1 MGGCKI
7 FLQPPDQLHMRQSF
21 FILVFLVLFSTQSTA
36 LTVSNVPGGIAVF
49 QIKSESH
56 PVAWYEGQQLMVIPD
71 QLANRWRIIIGIPLS
86 AKAGSH
92 KLKVRAD
99 DVDSIHHFDIED
111 KEYKAQY
118 LTIKNKRKVDPNQ
131 QDLDRISKES
141 KRIKLAKAFWSENS
155 QPPLVFKLPV
165 TGRFSSPFGLKR
177 FFNNKPRNPHTGLDI
192 TSPTGTPIAAAAS
205 GTVINTGAYFFNGKT
220 VFIDHGQ
227 GLVTMYC
234 HMSEI
239 GVNEGDLV
247 STGQSIGKVGS
258 TGRVT
263 GPHLHWSVILN
274 NTMVDPKLFIETN

>member
-1 MGGCKI
+1 
-7 FLQPPDQLHMRQSF
+7 MRRPL
-21 FILVFLVLFSTQSTA
+21 FILVFLVLFSIQSNA
-36 LTVSNVPGGIAVF
+36 LTVSNVPGGVAVF
-49 QIKSESH
+49 LIKAETK
-56 PVAWYEGQQLMVIPD
+56 PAAWYQGQQLMVIPD
-71 QLANRWRIIIGIPLS
+71 QLANRWKIVIGIPLS
-86 AKAGSH
+86 AKAGTR

-99 DVDSIHHFDIED
+99 DVTTIHHFDIED

-118 LTIKNKRKVDPNQ
+118 LTITNKRKVDPNQ

-205 GTVINTGAYFFNGKT
+205 GIVINTGAYFFNGKT

-239 GVNEGDLV
+239 DVKEGDLV
-247 STGQSIGKVGS
+247 STGKAIGKVGS

-274 NTMVDPKLFIETN
+274 NTMVDPKLFINE

>member
-1 MGGCKI
+1 MTHMRKI
-7 FLQPPDQLHMRQSF
+7 FL
-21 FILVFLVLFSTQSTA
+21 ILVLTLFSPIKSIA
-36 LTVSNVPGGIAVF
+36 LTVSNVPGGVAVF
-49 QIKSESH
+49 LIKAESK

-71 QLANRWRIIIGIPLS
+71 QQANRWKIIIGIPLS
-86 AKAGSH
+86 AKAGMQ
-92 KLKVRAD
+92 KLKISAD
-99 DVDSIHHFDIED
+99 DVTTLHHLDIEN

-131 QDLDRISKES
+131 QDLDRINGES
-141 KRIKLAKAFWSENS
+141 KRIKTAKAFWSENS

-165 TGRFSSPFGLKR
+165 IGRFSSPFGLKR

-192 TSPTGTPIAAAAS
+192 ASPTGTPIVAAAS
-205 GTVINTGAYFFNGKT
+205 GTVINTGAYFFNGET

-239 GVNEGDLV
+239 DVNEGDQV
-247 STGQSIGKVGS
+247 SVGEIIGKVGA

-274 NTMVDPKLFIETN
+274 NTMVDPKLFLIEH

>member
-1 MGGCKI
+1 
-7 FLQPPDQLHMRQSF
+7 MRQF
-21 FILVFLVLFSTQSTA
+21 VFILVFLILLPIKLTA
-36 LTVSNVPGGIAVF
+36 LTVSNVPGGVAVF
-49 QIKSESH
+49 LIKAETK
-56 PVAWYEGQQLMVIPD
+56 PTAWYEGQQLMVVPD
-71 QLANRWRIIIGIPLS
+71 QLAHRWKIIIGIPLS
-86 AKAGSH
+86 AKVGTQ
-92 KLKVRAD
+92 KLKVLAD
-99 DVDSIHHFDIED
+99 DVTTIHHFDIED

-118 LTIKNKRKVDPNQ
+118 LTITNKRKVDPNQ
-131 QDLDRISKES
+131 QDLDQISKES
-141 KRIKLAKAFWSENS
+141 KRIKLAKGFWSENS
-155 QPPLVFKLPV
+155 QPPLAFKLPV

-239 GVNEGDLV
+239 DVNEGDQVLV
-247 STGQSIGKVGS
+247 GETGGKVGA

-274 NTMVDPKLFIETN
+274 NTMVDPKLFL

>member
-1 MGGCKI
+1 
-7 FLQPPDQLHMRQSF
+7 MRQVF
-21 FILVFLVLFSTQSTA
+21 FLSILLTLLSSIELKA
-36 LTVSNVPGGIAVF
+36 LTVSNVPGGVAVF
-49 QIKSESH
+49 LIKAETK
-56 PVAWYEGQQLMVIPD
+56 PAAWYEGQQLMVMPD
-71 QLANRWRIIIGIPLS
+71 QLADRWKIVIGIPLS
-86 AKAGSH
+86 AKAGMQ
-92 KLKVRAD
+92 KLKVLVD
-99 DVDSIHHFDIED
+99 DVTTIHHFDIDD

-118 LTIKNKRKVDPNQ
+118 LTITNKRKVDPNQ
-131 QDLDRISKES
+131 QDLDRINKES
-141 KRIKLAKAFWSENS
+141 KRIKIAKAFWSDSS

-192 TSPTGTPIAAAAS
+192 ASPTGTPIAAAAS

-239 GVNEGDLV
+239 DVNEGDLV
-247 STGQSIGKVGS
+247 STGQAIGKVGS

-274 NTMVDPKLFIETN
+274 NTMVDPKLFLTER

>member
-1 MGGCKI
+1 M
-7 FLQPPDQLHMRQSF
+7 
-21 FILVFLVLFSTQSTA
+21 
-36 LTVSNVPGGIAVF
+36 SNVPGGVAAF
-49 QIKSESH
+49 LLHAKSQ
-56 PVAWYEGQQLMVIPD
+56 PKAWYEGQPLMVIPD
-71 QLANRWRIIIGIPLS
+71 QQKDSWKIIIGIPLS
-86 AKAGSH
+86 AKAGEH
-92 KLKVRAD
+92 KIKVR
-99 DVDSIHHFDIED
+99 VDEMTTIYHFNIDN

-131 QDLDRISKES
+131 QDLDRINKEL
-141 KRIKLAKAFWSENS
+141 KRIKRAKAFWSENQ

-192 TSPTGTPIAAAAS
+192 TSPTGTPISAAAS

-239 GVNEGDLV
+239 GVNEGDQVLEGE
-247 STGQSIGKVGS
+247 TIGKVGS

-274 NTMVDPKLFIETN
+274 NTMVDPLLFVTK

>member
-1 MGGCKI
+1 
-7 FLQPPDQLHMRQSF
+7 
-21 FILVFLVLFSTQSTA
+21 
-36 LTVSNVPGGIAVF
+36 
-49 QIKSESH
+49 
-56 PVAWYEGQQLMVIPD
+56 MVIPD
-71 QLANRWRIIIGIPLS
+71 QQKDSWKIIIGIPLS
-86 AKAGSH
+86 AKAGEH
-92 KLKVRAD
+92 KIKVR
-99 DVDSIHHFDIED
+99 VDEMTTIYHFNIDN

-131 QDLDRISKES
+131 QDLDRINKEL
-141 KRIKLAKAFWSENS
+141 KRIKRAKAFWSENQ

-192 TSPTGTPIAAAAS
+192 TSPTGTPISAAAS

-239 GVNEGDLV
+239 GVNEGDQVLEGE
-247 STGQSIGKVGS
+247 TIGKVGS

-274 NTMVDPKLFIETN
+274 NTMVDPLLFVTK